1 MLQKLKRFMPSKIGK
16 KLFKIILSILIFNVL
31 IAILGP
37 HLSADVPFFSG
48 KSAMHMISDLLFL
61 EGAVIFAIGAFLEIG
76 TAYFPEKKTRD
87 SGEGSH
93 ENRISPEVL
102 FMIVGAGLIGLSMII
117 GLSIYA

>member
-1 MLQKLKRFMPSKIGK
+1 MLQKLKRFRPSKNST

-31 IAILGP
+31 VAIFGP
-37 HLSADVPFFSG
+37 YLSADVPFFSG
-48 KSAMHMISDLLFL
+48 KSAVLIISDLLFL

-93 ENRISPEVL
+93 ENRITLGVL
-102 FMIVGAGLIGLSMII
+102 FMIVGAGLIGLSIII